1 MRSFPVQK
9 LFGSIFCV
17 YATPMAADC
26 RRYGLDA
33 GLMAW
38 DGVFSYTRGLW
49 RQVAAATDWARGC
62 CLGTRFFRIRGFYG
76 GRLPPLR
83 IGRGVV
89 GSERGFFRIRGFY
102 GGLEA
107 AATAVEAAF
116 VSVSGGV
123 CAAKAFPRLT
133 SDHTNTKRSRN
144 PFRPSCAGRFCL
156 ACRRFFRR
164 RRGLPYCPLSTKG
177 SFSFCPAP

>member
-62 CLGTRFFRIRGFYG
+62 CLGTR
-76 GRLPPLR
+76 
-83 IGRGVV
+83 
-89 GSERGFFRIRGFY
+89 FFRIRGFY